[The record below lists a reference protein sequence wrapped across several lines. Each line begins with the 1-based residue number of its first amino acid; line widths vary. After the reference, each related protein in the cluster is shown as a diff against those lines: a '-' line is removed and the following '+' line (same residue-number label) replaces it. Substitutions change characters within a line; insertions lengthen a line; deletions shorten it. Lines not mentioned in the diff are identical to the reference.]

1 MKRYK
6 EEIEQIKA
14 ILNAGL
20 LQWKN
25 KRFTLNQ
32 LAEKIDDETTTYQLI
47 SKYKNLSNDFIPN
60 YFLMK
65 EFEKHLEI
73 DFSKYYPNKDAKI
86 LEFIYCRQKKGDS
99 LMMVGKEFETSTFQ
113 IIKMEE
119 STSFENLSEKQK
131 EILETYLKKY
141 GEQP

>member
-25 KRFTLNQ
+25 KRLTLDE
-32 LAEKIDDETTTYQLI
+32 LAERIEDESITRQLI
-47 SKYKNLSNDFIPN
+47 SKYKNLTNDFIPN

-86 LEFIYCRQKKGDS
+86 LEFIYCRQKRGDT
-99 LMMVGKEFETSTFQ
+99 LMMVAKEFNSNTYE
-113 IIKMEE
+113 INKIEE
-119 STSFENLSEKQK
+119 SSFENLNTKQK
-131 EILETYLKKY
+131 EILESYLKKY